1 MRLFLAIPLPA
12 ALIDELS
19 AIAVRYQSPN
29 DGLRWSAPESWHIT
43 LQFLGNIQPE
53 QRDCVNARL
62 RTLHHPPVPVHLD
75 SLGFFDR
82 TGIFFAGA
90 LLSPEL
96 LSLQQQVTTATQP
109 CGFIPE
115 TRPYHPHITL
125 ARSKG
130 KAGAG
135 TLHTLKANLRRQ
147 PVFTP
152 FTAHEFVLYESL
164 PTPSGSRYEIRE
176 RFPFHR

>member
-1 MRLFLAIPLPA
+1 MRLFLAIPLPT
-12 ALIDELS
+12 ALTNQLS
-19 AIAVRYQSPN
+19 AISLRYQSAN

-43 LQFLGNIQPE
+43 LQFLGSVE
-53 QRDCVNARL
+53 QEQHDCINTRL
-62 RTLHHPPVPVHLD
+62 RTLHHPPVPVELN

-90 LLSPEL
+90 LLTPEL
-96 LSLQQQVTTATQP
+96 LSLQQQVTATTAP

-125 ARSKG
+125 ARSKNKTG
-130 KAGAG
+130 ARTLHAIKAGI
-135 TLHTLKANLRRQ
+135 HRQ

-176 RFPFHR
+176 HFLFHR

>member
-1 MRLFLAIPLPA
+1 VRLFLAIPLPTT
-12 ALIDELS
+12 LTNELS
-19 AIAVRYQSPN
+19 RISLRYQSAN

-53 QRDCVNARL
+53 QRGCIITRL
-62 RTLHHPPVPVHLD
+62 QTLHHPPVPVELNT
-75 SLGFFDR
+75 LGFFDR

-90 LLSPEL
+90 LLTPEL
-96 LSLQQQVTTATQP
+96 LSLQQQVTAATQP

-125 ARSKG
+125 ARSKN
-130 KAGAG
+130 KSAARALHAIRAGI
-135 TLHTLKANLRRQ
+135 HRQ

-152 FTAHEFVLYESL
+152 FTAREFVLCESL

-176 RFPFHR
+176 RFPLHN